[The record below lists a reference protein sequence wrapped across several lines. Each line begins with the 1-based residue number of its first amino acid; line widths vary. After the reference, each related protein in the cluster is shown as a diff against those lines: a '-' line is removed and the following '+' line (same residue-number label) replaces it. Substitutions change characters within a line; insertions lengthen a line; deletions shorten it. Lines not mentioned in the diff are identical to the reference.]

1 MYKLIALL
9 TILFSPV
16 GAAATESAQE
26 NLKKVYDETI
36 DPLVQL
42 DNAIASASQSRQY
55 VLCQLGGN
63 WCKWCLRLAQFVSQ
77 DEEISK
83 LIKDNYK
90 FIHVNYNPRIRNRNS
105 AEQAKNDKLLKR
117 LGNPGRFGYPVLIVL
132 DGKGRVLHIQD
143 SSFLE
148 EGDSY
153 SRNKVLRFLR
163 NWTPSAVNGK

>member
-63 WCKWCLRLAQFVSQ
+63 WCKWCLRFAQFVSQ

-90 FIHVNYNPRIRNRNS
+90 FIHVNYNPRIRNLNS
-105 AEQAKNDKLLKR
+105 AEQAKTDKLLKR

>member
-90 FIHVNYNPRIRNRNS
+90 FIHVNYNPRIRNRDS
-105 AEQAKNDKLLKR
+105 AEQAKTDKLLKR

-132 DGKGRVLHIQD
+132 DGKGRVLYIQD

>member
-42 DNAIASASQSRQY
+42 DNAIASASQSGQY

-90 FIHVNYNPRIRNRNS
+90 FIHVNYNPRIKNRDS
-105 AEQAKNDKLLKR
+105 AEQAKTDKLLKR

>member
-105 AEQAKNDKLLKR
+105 AEQAKTDKLLNR

>member
-36 DPLVQL
+36 YPLVQL

-83 LIKDNYK
+83 LFKDNYK
-90 FIHVNYNPRIRNRNS
+90 FIHVNYNPRIRNRDS
-105 AEQAKNDKLLKR
+105 AEQAKTDKLLKR

>member
-9 TILFSPV
+9 TILFSPI

-90 FIHVNYNPRIRNRNS
+90 FIHVNYNPRIRNRDS
-105 AEQAKNDKLLKR
+105 AEQAKTDQLLKR

>member
-9 TILFSPV
+9 TILFSPG

-90 FIHVNYNPRIRNRNS
+90 FIHVNYNPRIRNRDS
-105 AEQAKNDKLLKR
+105 AEQAKTDKLLKR

-132 DGKGRVLHIQD
+132 DGKGSVLHIQD

>member
-90 FIHVNYNPRIRNRNS
+90 FIHVNYNPSIRNRNS
-105 AEQAKNDKLLKR
+105 AEQAKTDKLLKR

>member
-36 DPLVQL
+36 EPLVQL

-105 AEQAKNDKLLKR
+105 AEQAKTDKLLKR

>member
-90 FIHVNYNPRIRNRNS
+90 FIHVNYNPRIRNSNS
-105 AEQAKNDKLLKR
+105 AEQAKTDKLLKR

>member
-16 GAAATESAQE
+16 AAAATESAQE

-42 DNAIASASQSRQY
+42 DNAIASASQSGQY

-105 AEQAKNDKLLKR
+105 AEQAKTDQLLKR

>member
-105 AEQAKNDKLLKR
+105 AEQAKTDQLLKR

-132 DGKGRVLHIQD
+132 DGKGKVLHIQD

>member
-1 MYKLIALL
+1 MYNLIALL

-26 NLKKVYDETI
+26 KLKKVYDETI

-42 DNAIASASQSRQY
+42 DNAIASARQY

-90 FIHVNYNPRIRNRNS
+90 FIHVNYNPRIRNRDS
-105 AEQAKNDKLLKR
+105 AEQAKTDKLLKR

>member
-9 TILFSPV
+9 TILFSPI

-42 DNAIASASQSRQY
+42 DNAIASACQSRQY

-90 FIHVNYNPRIRNRNS
+90 FIHVNYNPRIRNRDS
-105 AEQAKNDKLLKR
+105 AEQAKTDKLLKR

>member
-16 GAAATESAQE
+16 AAAATESAQE

-63 WCKWCLRLAQFVSQ
+63 WCKWCLRFAQFVSQ

-90 FIHVNYNPRIRNRNS
+90 FIHVNYNPRIRNLNS
-105 AEQAKNDKLLKR
+105 AEQAKTDKLLKR

>member
-36 DPLVQL
+36 DPLAQL

-105 AEQAKNDKLLKR
+105 AEQAKTDKLLKR

-153 SRNKVLRFLR
+153 SRNKVLRFLS

>member
-105 AEQAKNDKLLKR
+105 AEQAKTDQLLKR